1 MKKRL
6 LAWLLS
12 LAMLLTVG
20 AVAAAETNP
29 NAGLGYYP
37 GTSEKGW
44 ISVEC
49 STMSKMNPF
58 LQTYSTEFSVSRHIW
73 DCLVK
78 LSAEDNS
85 IVPAAAES
93 WEKKIGTLTL
103 FVFDGSGDAVL
114 QRNFTAAEISGQTAT
129 IPVPDAAPGQTYSF
143 YAIANGSALSGIGTL
158 DDLRSQ
164 TESEIADYNGTFDEV
179 TTKAKRSAGFTMTGS
194 ATQVIA
200 QAGQTTTVQIA
211 LERLVSKVAVQATT
225 DSKFASAY
233 PGRVRIASATVSRAA
248 SSVFYFD
255 VGTSH
260 SGGTQNREYSGETMP
275 LSAAQTFSH
284 TQAAKEQ
291 SGKYANLFYIYGNED
306 DKAAESVLLTL
317 EGIYD
322 HDGDFGTTDDQMPVS
337 YEIELAGDSG
347 KAINRNTYRRVT
359 VNISGLMG
367 ADVAVTITPADW
379 EGPFNQDVNIGM

>member
-1 MKKRL
+1 MKKMI
-6 LAWLLS
+6 LAATAA
-12 LAMLLTVG
+12 LAMLASCNKHTDEIADSATGSVVKITLTDKTP
-20 AVAAAETNP
+20 ETR
-29 NAGLGYYP
+29 A
-37 GTSEKGW
+37 
-44 ISVEC
+44 
-49 STMSKMNPF
+49 F
-58 LQTYSTEFSVSRHIW
+58 FDQT
-73 DCLVK
+73 
-78 LSAEDNS
+78 
-85 IVPAAAES
+85 AAAES

-103 FVFDGSGDAVL
+103 FVFDGNGDAVL
-114 QRNFTAAEISGQTAT
+114 QRKFTAAEISGQTAT

-143 YAIANGSALSGIGTL
+143 YAIANGSALSGVGTL

-194 ATQVIA
+194 ATQAIA
-200 QAGQTTTVQIA
+200 AAGQTTTVQIA
-211 LERLVSKVAVQATT
+211 
-225 DSKFASAY
+225 
-233 PGRVRIASATVSRAA
+233 
-248 SSVFYFD
+248 
-255 VGTSH
+255 H
-260 SGGTQNREYSGETMP
+260 SGGTQNREHSGGTMP
-275 LSAAQTFSH
+275 LFAAQTFSH

-306 DKAAESVLLTL
+306 NMAAESVLLTL

-337 YEIELAGDSG
+337 YESELAGDSG

-359 VNISGLMG
+359 VNISGLTG

>member
-1 MKKRL
+1 MKKMI
-6 LAWLLS
+6 LAATAA
-12 LAMLLTVG
+12 LAMLASCNKHTDEIADSATGSVVKITLTDKTP
-20 AVAAAETNP
+20 ETR
-29 NAGLGYYP
+29 A
-37 GTSEKGW
+37 
-44 ISVEC
+44 
-49 STMSKMNPF
+49 F
-58 LQTYSTEFSVSRHIW
+58 FDQT
-73 DCLVK
+73 
-78 LSAEDNS
+78 
-85 IVPAAAES
+85 AAAES

-103 FVFDGSGDAVL
+103 FVFDGNGDAVL
-114 QRNFTAAEISGQTAT
+114 QRKFTAAEISGQTAT
-129 IPVPDAAPGQTYSF
+129 IPVPDAAPGQTYRF

-194 ATQVIA
+194 ATQAIA
-200 QAGQTTTVQIA
+200 AAGQTTTVQIA

-225 DSKFASAY
+225 DSEFAATY

-248 SSVFYFD
+248 SSASYFD

-260 SGGTQNREYSGETMP
+260 SGGTQNREHSGGTMP
-275 LSAAQTFSH
+275 LFAAQTFSH

-306 DKAAESVLLTL
+306 NMAAESVLLTL

-337 YEIELAGDSG
+337 YESELAGDSG

-359 VNISGLMG
+359 VNISGLTG